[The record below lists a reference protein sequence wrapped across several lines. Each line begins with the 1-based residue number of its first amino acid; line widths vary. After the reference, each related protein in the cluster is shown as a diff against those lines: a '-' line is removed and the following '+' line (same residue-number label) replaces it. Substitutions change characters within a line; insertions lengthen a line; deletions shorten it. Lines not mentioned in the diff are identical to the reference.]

1 MFRSVKPDTGTEA
14 ATAPPSRDDS
24 SHLEPV
30 PLVVLELSLTAP
42 VEWAAFLADRGMS
55 IIIDDI
61 GRPAVS
67 RSDARLLLTEQREA
81 EARRR
86 ERAAELER
94 QAVEQDRLR
103 RANLPT
109 GIPAGMVP
117 DGLAPAEAMMLAG
130 ESSGPRARSV
140 REQLLER
147 ELGSGESM
155 VFHSFRPDGE
165 A

>member
-1 MFRSVKPDTGTEA
+1 VFR
-14 ATAPPSRDDS
+14 TAPVV
-24 SHLEPV
+24 EPAPDV
-30 PLVVLELSLTAP
+30 KVPAELIPLVVLELSLAAP

-61 GRPAVS
+61 GRPSVS

-81 EARRR
+81 EVRRR
-86 ERAAELER
+86 EKAAELER

-103 RANLPT
+103 RASLPT

-130 ESSGPRARSV
+130 ESSAPRAKSV

-155 VFHSFRPDGE
+155 VFHSFRPDEE

>member
-1 MFRSVKPDTGTEA
+1 MFGK
-14 ATAPPSRDDS
+14 TAPVA
-24 SHLEPV
+24 EPAPDV
-30 PLVVLELSLTAP
+30 MVPAELIPLVVLQLSLAAAP
-42 VEWAAFLADRGMS
+42 VEWAALLADRGMS
-55 IIIDDI
+55 IIIDDV
-61 GRPAVS
+61 GRPSVS
-67 RSDARLLLTEQREA
+67 RSDARLLLAEQHEA
-81 EARRR
+81 EVRRR

-103 RANLPT
+103 RASLPA

-130 ESSGPRARSV
+130 ESSAPRARSV

-155 VFHSFRPDGE
+155 VFHSFGPDDE